1 MLGPSDEGRER
12 EMGINA
18 QASQVGTGRG
28 TGSSVTMWIVVAALV
43 VVSMVAAGIVTALR
57 TETATPIDGG
67 VPRWNAAKLEAME
80 GRTVAESIRIDGFVP
95 LWNAAKLEAMEGRM
109 VAESIRIKQAA
120 AIDASTGESSQ
131 GKRQIGSGSTV
142 APGGYVLNGSARYIP
157 QQR

>member
-1 MLGPSDEGRER
+1 
-12 EMGINA
+12 MGINA

-28 TGSSVTMWIVVAALV
+28 TGVSVTMWIVVAAVV

-67 VPRWNAAKLEAME
+67 VP
-80 GRTVAESIRIDGFVP
+80 V
-95 LWNAAKLEAMEGRM
+95 WNAAKLEAMEGRM
-109 VAESIRIKQAA
+109 VAESIRINGGVPLWNAAKLEAMEGRMLAESIRINQAPA
-120 AIDASTGESSQ
+120 ADAFTVGSSQ
-131 GKRQIGSGSTV
+131 GQSQIGSGSAV